1 MTVPVHETSGFRLTS
16 MIGGLDSAAAIAA
29 FSCGVVSL
37 PILGELGVLQS
48 KQAACQGKN
57 TKQ

>member
-1 MTVPVHETSGFRLTS
+1 MNVSVHETSGFRLTS
-16 MIGGLDSAAAIAA
+16 MIGGLDSAAVIAA

-37 PILGELGVLQS
+37 PILGKLRVLQN

>member
-1 MTVPVHETSGFRLTS
+1 MNVPVHETSGFRLTS
-16 MIGGLDSAAAIAA
+16 MIGERDSAAVIAA

-37 PILGELGVLQS
+37 PTLGELGVLQS